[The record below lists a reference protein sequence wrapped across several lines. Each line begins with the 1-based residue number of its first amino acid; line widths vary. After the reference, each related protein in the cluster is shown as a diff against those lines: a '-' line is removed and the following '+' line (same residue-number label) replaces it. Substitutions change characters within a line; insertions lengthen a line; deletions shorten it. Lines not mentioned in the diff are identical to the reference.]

1 MLEPSNAK
9 LNAKLNDP
17 GCDDSKN
24 WETIERCLE
33 LTTKAES
40 LRKRSRKLR
49 EASRLIREDST
60 RISREVCW
68 RDFFNPNE

>member
-1 MLEPSNAK
+1 MLEPSESK
-9 LNAKLNDP
+9 LNGP
-17 GCDDSKN
+17 GRDDSKN
-24 WETIERCLE
+24 WEAIERCLE

-49 EASRLIREDST
+49 EASRLIREDSS

-68 RDFFNPNE
+68 RELSFNPNE